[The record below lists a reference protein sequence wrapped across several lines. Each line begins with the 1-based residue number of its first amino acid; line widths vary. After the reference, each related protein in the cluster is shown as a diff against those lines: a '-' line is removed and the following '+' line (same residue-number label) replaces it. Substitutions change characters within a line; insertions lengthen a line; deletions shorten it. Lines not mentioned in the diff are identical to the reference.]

1 MMQET
6 ADKQVVLE
14 GEEEAQEKEEEE
26 EQKPQQETVQEM
38 NTDCVCLQ
46 TCIKM
51 MLLMFQSPPS
61 THHFCLHM
69 DKEYGEEVQDG
80 VDA

>member
-1 MMQET
+1 MTQET

-51 MLLMFQSPPS
+51 MLLMFQSPLS
-61 THHFCLHM
+61 THHSCLHV
-69 DKEYGEEVQDG
+69 DREYGGEVQDG